1 MDEKTVIELDQNE
14 AALILSEEGGI
25 SLYMPNY
32 LKVNEEEDL
41 PPNVYFLASVAALL
55 AKDDEIFNYVSE
67 KAVELMEDIEKEE

>member
-25 SLYMPNY
+25 SLYMPNH

-67 KAVELMEDIEKEE
+67 KASELMEDLEKEE